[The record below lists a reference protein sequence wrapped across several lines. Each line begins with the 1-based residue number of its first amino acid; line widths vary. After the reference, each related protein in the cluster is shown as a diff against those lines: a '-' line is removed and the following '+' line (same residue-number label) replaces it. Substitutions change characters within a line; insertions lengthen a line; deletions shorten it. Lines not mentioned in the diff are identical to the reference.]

1 MPLIKTEKVYPDVY
15 VGLWQISE
23 TESDFYG
30 EYPFLLKY
38 RCSVDGLASASRK
51 LEFLAVRALLPHI
64 DILDADVSIAY
75 EKSGKPLLSN
85 GFNIS
90 ISHTRGYAAVIISA
104 KRRVAVDIEYVSERV
119 GRIATRF
126 LRADEKTVNLQQQ
139 LMCWCAKETAYKL
152 FPYEDFSF
160 SDIRVSV
167 EAMDGKAGTV
177 PVENIKHFVKFDVS
191 YVLTDDFMLTY
202 AVV

>member
-1 MPLIKTEKVYPDVY
+1 MPLIKTEQICQDVY

-23 TESDFYG
+23 TESDFYC

-38 RCSVDGLASASRK
+38 RCHVDALKSMSRK
-51 LEFLAVRALLPHI
+51 LEFLAVRALLPYI
-64 DILDADVSIAY
+64 GILDADVAISH
-75 EKSGKPLLSN
+75 EKNGKPLLSN

-90 ISHTRGYAAVIISA
+90 ISHTRGYAAVIVSPC
-104 KRRVAVDIEYVSERV
+104 RHVAIDIEYVSERV
-119 GRIATRF
+119 GRIASRF
-126 LRADEKTVNLQQQ
+126 LRDDEQAVTLQQQ

-152 FPYEDFSF
+152 FPVDNFSF

-167 EAMDGKAGTV
+167 EVMDGNSGTV
-177 PVENIKHFVKFDVS
+177 AVEDVKYFVKFEVS
-191 YVLTDDFMLTY
+191 YVSTDDFMLTY